1 MKRFTFL
8 AAMLLGTQLQAQDFN
23 LLIGTYTNS
32 GKSEGIY
39 TYNFNTVT
47 GNTKLKAITKDVAN
61 PSFLSIAPDLK
72 FVYAVNE
79 SGNSST
85 ASAFSF
91 TASTG
96 ELAFLNKKDSKGT
109 DPCYITSD
117 DLNVIV
123 ANYSSG
129 SIAVYSR
136 NADGSLSEPK
146 QVIQHTGKSIDIDRQ
161 KSAHAH
167 MVQFTP
173 DGKYLVAVDLGEDQV
188 YIYNYNPRSK
198 DNILSIK
205 TVLKTSPGT
214 GPRHL
219 TFSPNGKFA
228 YLVHEFTGGISAY
241 SYKNGNLLKI
251 QEISSVVSLGSGKI
265 DGADIHISKDGKF
278 LYESNRGDAN
288 TINVFSIFPTGR
300 LSFAS
305 RISSLGKGPR
315 NFAIDPSDKYLLV
328 ANQGSDEIVI
338 FNRNKL
344 TGALTDSAKRIRV
357 GSPVCLVF
365 TPSKIQDSNTKR
377 K

>member
-1 MKRFTFL
+1 MKRFTLL
-8 AAMLLGTQLQAQDFN
+8 AAMLLGNQIQAQDFN

-39 TYNFNTVT
+39 TYNFNTLS
-47 GNTKLKAITKDVAN
+47 GDTKLKAITKDVAN
-61 PSFLSIAPDLK
+61 PSFLSVSPDHK

-79 SGNSST
+79 SGNAST
-85 ASAFSF
+85 ASAFGF
-91 TASTG
+91 KAATG

-117 DLNVIV
+117 HLNVIV

-129 SIAVYSR
+129 SIAVYAR

-146 QVIQHTGKSIDIDRQ
+146 QVIQHTGKSIDIARQ

-173 DGKYLVAVDLGEDQV
+173 DKKYLIAVDLGEDQV

-198 DNILSIK
+198 DNVLTVK

-228 YLVHEFTGGISAY
+228 YLAHEFNGNITAF
-241 SYKNGNLLKI
+241 SYKNGNLVKI
-251 QEISSVVSLGSGKI
+251 QDISSVAPTAQGNV
-265 DGADIHISKDGKF
+265 DGADIHVSADGKF

-300 LSFAS
+300 LAFAS
-305 RISSLGKGPR
+305 RVSSLGKGPR
-315 NFAIDPSDKYLLV
+315 NFAIDPSGKYLLV
-328 ANQGSDEIVI
+328 ANQGSDEVVI
-338 FNRNKL
+338 FNRDTL
-344 TGALTDSAKRIRV
+344 TGALTDSAKRIKV
-357 GSPVCLVF
+357 GSPVCLLF
-365 TPSKIQDSNTKR
+365 TP
-377 K
+377 